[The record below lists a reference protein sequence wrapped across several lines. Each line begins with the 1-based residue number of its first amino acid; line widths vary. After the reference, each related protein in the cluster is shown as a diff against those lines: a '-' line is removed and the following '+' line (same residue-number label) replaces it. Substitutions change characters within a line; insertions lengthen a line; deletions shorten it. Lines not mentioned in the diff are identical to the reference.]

1 MNFRVLCFGL
11 FILFFVGVGTT
22 AACATERLEILAHQA
37 ISENQSEANTA
48 IAALREAGPAGLD
61 ALIDAHRAEINRHL
75 LMTDAPS
82 TPAWERISQAL
93 DAVGKQRNCYT
104 SQLYWYTDFEAAK
117 AAARASGK
125 PILSLRLLGNLDEE
139 LSCANSRFF
148 RTILYA
154 NADVSEFLR
163 QRFVL
168 HWKSVRPVP
177 KVTIDFGDGRK
188 MERTITGNSIH
199 YVLDSEGRVVDAL
212 PGLYGPQ
219 TFLRGLKPA
228 HVAALLASDPAISL
242 EQRAALLN
250 EYYSRQSKRI
260 LTKWNQELALM
271 KPDVLTAN
279 LGRRTTSPTPTP
291 TLAKVPT
298 ARDAAPVAVTK
309 RAVEINLLKN
319 FFITDIA
326 ELEAATDQNTW
337 QALASLH
344 FADAKLDERSL
355 HFIRR
360 QGSGTCGIAD
370 APDQSG
376 TAVARFDRMVQN
388 FERLV
393 ALDTVRNEYLFH
405 TKIYD
410 WLQAGGGKNVDELNE
425 RVYAELFLTPSSDPW
440 LGLLP
445 TDTYTAIQNEGI
457 VSGDKV
463 TR

>member
-11 FILFFVGVGTT
+11 FIFCFVGVGTVT
-22 AACATERLEILAHQA
+22 VCAGDRLETMALQA
-37 ISENQSEANTA
+37 ISENKIEAQAA
-48 IAALREAGPAGLD
+48 IAALRQAGPAGLE
-61 ALIDAHRAEINRHL
+61 ALIDAHRVEINRHL
-75 LMTDAPS
+75 LMTESPS

-93 DAVGKQRNCYT
+93 DAVGKQRNCYA
-104 SQLYWYTDFEAAK
+104 SQLYWYTDFEVAK
-117 AAARASGK
+117 AAAKASGK

-199 YVLDSEGRVVDAL
+199 YVLDSEGGVVDAL

-219 TFLRGLKPA
+219 AFLRVLKPA
-228 HVAALLASDPAISL
+228 HVAALLASDAGLSSDQQASML
-242 EQRAALLN
+242 S
-250 EYYSRQSKRI
+250 EYHSRQSGR
-260 LTKWNQELALM
+260 LLAQWNQELTKLKVPVSPSRLARLQAGST
-271 KPDVLTAN
+271 PVS
-279 LGRRTTSPTPTP
+279 TSNP
-291 TLAKVPT
+291 PT
-298 ARDAAPVAVTK
+298 ARKAAPLAITK
-309 RAVEINLLKN
+309 SKVEVSLLN
-319 FFITDIA
+319 FITPDF
-326 ELEAATDQNTW
+326 EQLESATDQ
-337 QALASLH
+337 QAWKMLAELH
-344 FADAKLDERSL
+344 CADAKLDERSL
-355 HFIRR
+355 HFIRQ
-360 QGSGTCGIAD
+360 QGTVACHLPDATDTSGTLED
-370 APDQSG
+370 
-376 TAVARFDRMVQN
+376 RFQRTVQN
-388 FERLV
+388 FERFV

-405 TKIYD
+405 TKMYD